1 MRGQPIFLHS
11 LLRLVLKEN
20 GDGLPRL
27 RGTKKEA
34 RFTRASF
41 FAWPVSPF
49 SRWQQS
55 AAVGRPLRTVA
66 EPNPRP
72 AERRRNVAAPDE
84 ADGGIPQESNSPGA
98 ADAVKKLRQKR
109 KAPTFRE
116 GHGLGAFLR
125 WSDFSEPSHRCYYIT
140 IGETSQAP
148 DLIQIRGLA

>member
-1 MRGQPIFLHS
+1 MVRGQPIFLHT

-41 FAWPVSPF
+41 FAWPLSPF
-49 SRWQQS
+49 SRLQLS
-55 AAVGRPLRTVA
+55 AAVGRPQRTVA

-72 AERRRNVAAPDE
+72 AERGRNVAAPDV
-84 ADGGIPQESNSPGA
+84 AGGGIPRESDSPGA
-98 ADAVKKLRQKR
+98 ADGQKEKPR
-109 KAPTFRE
+109 PCRE

-125 WSDFSEPSHRCYYIT
+125 WSDFSEPSHRCYYT
-140 IGETSQAP
+140 TPGETSQALVK
-148 DLIQIRGLA
+148 DQGLT